1 MTKELI
7 VSSSPHETKVAISE
21 DGQAVEIYV
30 EREKEYALVGS
41 IYKGRV
47 TRVLPGMQSA
57 FVDIGL
63 DRDGFLYVSDFVE
76 DTEEYDRIV
85 TTVEEKVTKMAE
97 QGGTV
102 FAPAEPAPAPA
113 ATPPA
118 PHSAVPAPESGAA
131 LATPLPPGPPP
142 SRELAPPPR
151 DRGFDD
157 RGGRHGRRRGR
168 RGGRGR
174 HGQGLPE
181 SKFAPPRSF
190 DPTRRYDQP
199 RDRQP
204 FAPAP
209 GYEPNILPGESLAKY
224 RGVQPASPAPSA
236 PPIEIPKEASVRPEG
251 VQQAV
256 PVPLPE
262 PSPTV
267 PAGTIPAPEPLPPGG
282 IVPPAPAGPELHAGT
297 PPAEKT
303 PPQSSIRPKWT
314 EPEEMKWV
322 EPTPRMEVAPENVS
336 PEEHQAE
343 LVRGDTGEIEETE
356 EEASLEAGEDFR
368 RGENY
373 PPENNIATDDLEA
386 EALASAVEAIEEKK
400 QAAMV
405 APPEPETIPEKE
417 RAMKAIVRGP
427 SDRPRFER
435 RGRRGG
441 QGRMRGRQGSR
452 VASEARRLPQIS
464 EMLKPGNEI
473 IVQIAKEPLGKKG
486 ARITSHVALPGRYL
500 VYMPTVEH
508 IGVSRKIG
516 SEEERVRLRRLVLQA
531 KGTLTGGFIVRTA
544 AGGRPDAEIQADI
557 DYLSKLWSDIR
568 QKAERMS
575 APSLLHRDLD
585 LIERILRDQVTSDFT
600 AVWLDN
606 EEEYARVVEFA
617 NRFQSSL
624 VNRVKLY
631 TRSTPIFEEMG
642 IQQEIDKALRP
653 KVWLKSGGYIVI
665 NHTEALVAIDV
676 NTGKFVGRGSTR
688 LEDTI
693 VKTNLEAVQEI
704 VRQIRLRDL
713 GGIIVIDFIDMEER
727 KNRQKVMLALEDAL
741 RQDKSPSKILAFNDF
756 GLVAITRKRTKQSL
770 ERTLCQPCPYCTGS
784 GMVKS
789 IPTICYEVLDEAR
802 KMTSEIDGPSLT
814 VRAHPEIAK
823 ALKGRESALVEELEA
838 ITHKNIIIQ
847 TDPMMGW
854 EQFEIY

>member
-1 MTKELI
+1 MSKELI
-7 VSSSPHETKVAISE
+7 ISSSPHETKVAITE

-76 DTEEYDRIV
+76 DIEEYDRIV
-85 TTVEEKVTKMAE
+85 TTVEDKVTKMAE

-102 FAPAEPAPAPA
+102 FAPVEPPPAPAV
-113 ATPPA
+113 TPPA
-118 PHSAVPAPESGAA
+118 PVAAAP
-131 LATPLPPGPPP
+131 PPGPPP
-142 SRELAPPPR
+142 GGNLAPPPR

-157 RGGRHGRRRGR
+157 RGGRHGRQRGR

-174 HGQGLPE
+174 RGQGLPE
-181 SKFAPPRSF
+181 SKFAPPRSS
-190 DPTRRYDQP
+190 DPTRRYEQP

-204 FAPAP
+204 LEPTR
-209 GYEPNILPGESLAKY
+209 GYEPIILPGESLAKY
-224 RGVQPASPAPSA
+224 RGVQPTPSVPSA
-236 PPIEIPKEASVRPEG
+236 PPIEIPKEAAVRPEG
-251 VQQAV
+251 IQQAV

-262 PSPTV
+262 PPPTLRAGTV
-267 PAGTIPAPEPLPPGG
+267 PAPRPREP
-282 IVPPAPAGPELHAGT
+282 VAPPAPAGAELPAPVSPTELEAMEWGQQT
-297 PPAEKT
+297 PGRKEALK
-303 PPQSSIRPKWT
+303 
-314 EPEEMKWV
+314 
-322 EPTPRMEVAPENVS
+322 NVS

-343 LVRGDTGEIEETE
+343 VVRGGAGEIEKTE
-356 EEASLEAGEDFR
+356 EEASQEAGEESR
-368 RGENY
+368 RGGNY
-373 PPENNIATDDLEA
+373 PPEDNIPTDDLEA
-386 EALASAVEAIEEKK
+386 EALASAVEAREEKK
-400 QAAMV
+400 QSAMV
-405 APPEPETIPEKE
+405 APPEPETIPEEE
-417 RAMKAIVRGP
+417 REMKAIVRGP
-427 SDRPRFER
+427 SSRPRFEQ

-441 QGRMRGRQGSR
+441 QGRMRGRQGDR
-452 VASEARRLPQIS
+452 VAREPRRLPPIN

-516 SEEERVRLRRLVLQA
+516 SEEERARLRRLVLQA
-531 KGTLTGGFIVRTA
+531 KGSLTGGFIVRTA
-544 AGGRPDAEIQADI
+544 AGGHSDAEIQADI

-575 APSLLHRDLD
+575 SPSLLHRDLD

-606 EEEYARVVEFA
+606 EEEYARVVEFV

-693 VKTNLEAVQEI
+693 AKTNLEAVKEI

-741 RQDKSPSKILAFNDF
+741 REDKSPSKILAFNDF

-802 KMTSEIDGPSLT
+802 KMAGEIDGPSLT

-838 ITHKNIIIQ
+838 ITRKNIIIQ

>member
-1 MTKELI
+1 MSKELI
-7 VSSSPHETKVAISE
+7 VSSSPRETKVAISE
-21 DGQAVEIYV
+21 DSQVVEIYV

-102 FAPAEPAPAPA
+102 FAPVEPAPAPA
-113 ATPPA
+113 ATSPA
-118 PHSAVPAPESGAA
+118 PPSARPAPASPAPVI
-131 LATPLPPGPPP
+131 TPPVAEPQPG
-142 SRELAPPPR
+142 RDLAPPPR
-151 DRGFDD
+151 ARGFDER
-157 RGGRHGRRRGR
+157 RGQHGRRRGR

-181 SKFAPPRSF
+181 SKFAAPHGF
-190 DPTRRYDQP
+190 DPTRRYTPP
-199 RDRQP
+199 RERQP
-204 FAPAP
+204 FEPSP
-209 GYEPNILPGESLAKY
+209 GYEPIILPGESLAKY
-224 RGVQPASPAPSA
+224 RGVQPASLAPSA
-236 PPIEIPKEASVRPEG
+236 PPIEIPKEASVRPED
-251 VQQAV
+251 VQQPV
-256 PVPLPE
+256 PVSIPE
-262 PSPTV
+262 PPPSM
-267 PAGTIPAPEPLPPGG
+267 PAPEPPTPESAGRGG
-282 IVPPAPAGPELHAGT
+282 AATVS
-297 PPAEKT
+297 PAEVPAAGRPARPDTLGANRRKQGEVEWADQRPWET
-303 PPQSSIRPKWT
+303 APPERLSPGEEQPEEMGLGGAG
-314 EPEEMKWV
+314 EPEE
-322 EPTPRMEVAPENVS
+322 A
-336 PEEHQAE
+336 
-343 LVRGDTGEIEETE
+343 E
-356 EEASLEAGEDFR
+356 EELPLEPGEEIR
-368 RGENY
+368 LGEEY
-373 PPENNIATDDLEA
+373 PAEERLPAEELEA
-386 EALASAVEAIEEKK
+386 EALASAVEAIAEQKET
-400 QAAMV
+400 AIV
-405 APPEPETIPEKE
+405 APAEPEATPEE
-417 RAMKAIVRGP
+417 HRELKAVVRGP
-427 SDRPRFER
+427 SGRPRFER
-435 RGRRGG
+435 RPRGR
-441 QGRMRGRQGSR
+441 GRIRGRQGER
-452 VASEARRLPQIS
+452 PDRQPHRLPQIS

-500 VYMPTVEH
+500 VYMPTVDH

-516 SEEERVRLRRLVLQA
+516 SEEERARLRRLVLQA
-531 KGTLTGGFIVRTA
+531 KGSQTGGFIVRTA
-544 AGGRPDAEIQADI
+544 AGGRTDAEIQADI
-557 DYLSKLWSDIR
+557 EYLSKLWSDIR
-568 QKAERMS
+568 QKAERMP

-585 LIERILRDQVTSDFT
+585 LIERILRDQVTADFT
-600 AVWLDN
+600 AIWLDN
-606 EEEYARVVEFA
+606 EEEYAHVVEYV
-617 NRFQSSL
+617 NRFQPTL

-631 TRSTPIFEEMG
+631 TKSTPIFEEMG

-676 NTGKFVGRGSTR
+676 NTGKFVGKGSTR

-693 VKTNLEAVQEI
+693 VKANLEAVREI

-727 KNRQKVMLALEDAL
+727 KNRQKVMQALEDAL
-741 RQDKSPSKILAFNDF
+741 RDDKAPSKLLAFNDF

-770 ERTLCQPCPYCTGS
+770 ERVLCQPCPYCTGS

-789 IPTICYEVLDEAR
+789 IPTICYEVLDEVK
-802 KMTSEIDGPSLT
+802 KMAGEIDGPSLT
-814 VRAHPEIAK
+814 IRAHPEIAK

-838 ITHKNIIIQ
+838 SVRKNIIVQ